1 MRFTKENEQMTKT
14 ITNKED
20 MKELLQECGWRKSAL
35 LNDWYINVNE
45 QYVDVHGNE
54 KLNYGMGQI
63 FSCDIS
69 YPVCVV
75 QSYDPHDM
83 RWYWVIK
90 QNGIS
95 INLSR

>member
-1 MRFTKENEQMTKT
+1 MMTKT

-20 MKELLQECGWRKSAL
+20 MKELLQECGWRESAIF
-35 LNDWYINVNE
+35 NDWYISE
-45 QYVDVHGNE
+45 TGQYFNAHEREN
-54 KLNYGMGQI
+54 LIYGSGQS

-75 QSYDPHDM
+75 QSYDPHDLC
-83 RWYWVIK
+83 WYWVIK

-95 INLSR
+95 INVGYVSFNK